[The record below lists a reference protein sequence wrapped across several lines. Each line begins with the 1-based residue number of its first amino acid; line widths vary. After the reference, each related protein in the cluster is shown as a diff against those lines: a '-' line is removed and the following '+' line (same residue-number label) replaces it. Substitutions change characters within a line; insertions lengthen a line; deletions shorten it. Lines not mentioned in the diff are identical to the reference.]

1 MKVLAGGCRVYEAG
15 EGELAA
21 HGPWTARTVMSRAS
35 GTTLITQTI
44 NDYAVGTAPGV
55 VNPQSEEV
63 LYVVRGA
70 GFCRLDGYA
79 YPLRPGVG
87 MFIPPG
93 SPYSIENRGTE
104 TLHTVSA
111 CCPEDTGRRIGDAP
125 VAERGG
131 EPARRSVHEDERE
144 AIRAGRD
151 RVFRYLVHT
160 DVGCREVTQFVG
172 WIPKSQRALPSAH
185 LRGRHLHSRRAR
197 HPASARSTTRRPNS
211 GRGRAFI
218 SPWASFTVSRIL
230 GRRRFGCSGYSI
242 PLEALP
248 SPMRTTDRGGR
259 ARAAHDRAR

>member
-1 MKVLAGGCRVYEAG
+1 MRVLAGGCRVYEPG

-44 NDYAVGTAPGV
+44 NDYAAGTAPSV

-93 SPYSIENRGTE
+93 SPYSIENPGAE

-125 VAERGG
+125 VAERAG

-172 WIPKSQRALPSAH
+172 WIPKSRAPFHRHTYEEGIYILDGRGILH
-185 LRGRHLHSRRAR
+185 LRDQRDTTEFGAGSSIYFPVGVVHCLENPGPAPIRVLGVF
-197 HPASARSTTRRPNS
+197 HPS
-211 GRGRAFI
+211 G
-218 SPWASFTVSRIL
+218 SPGVA
-230 GRRRFGCSGYSI
+230 Y
-242 PLEALP
+242 E
-248 SPMRTTDRGGR
+248 D
-259 ARAAHDRAR
+259 D